1 MPPPT
6 QCLIWSDVW
15 TGGVDSFAV
24 GVGAAKKVAMAFKVS
39 SPKWKH
45 GERIPTE
52 HTADGADVSPPL
64 LFEGVPSGT
73 KSFALICD
81 DPDAP
86 MGTWVHWV
94 IYDIPGTV
102 HRLPEGV
109 ATDPSLPDGSH
120 QGRNSWKKS
129 GYGGPSPPP
138 GKPHRYFFRLYALR
152 EPLGAAPGLGAKE
165 VEAAARGKAI
175 EAAELMGTYGRS

>member
-1 MPPPT
+1 
-6 QCLIWSDVW
+6 
-15 TGGVDSFAV
+15 
-24 GVGAAKKVAMAFKVS
+24 MALKVS

-45 GERIPTE
+45 GERIPKE
-52 HTADGADVSPPL
+52 HTADGVDRSPPL
-64 LFEGVPSGT
+64 VFEGVPADT

-102 HRLPEGV
+102 RGLPAGV
-109 ATDPSLPDGSH
+109 ATDPSLPDGSR
-120 QGRNSWKKS
+120 QGMNSWKRP

-152 EPLGAAPGLGAKE
+152 EPLGAPAGKGAKE
-165 VEAAARGKAI
+165 IETAARAKAI
-175 EAAELMGTYGRS
+175 ATAEFLGIYGRV